1 MKRSYKLV
9 YLFVFLAFHG
19 LVIAQSKEY
28 RIYIYDTIEG
38 MVLKIDN
45 NSLSVKSVN
54 FGKFLLKEPLNYK
67 KQSFEKENNLINT
80 LLLQSHVDISDG
92 EWKDSVELIDGVL
105 VKIRFL
111 YAKKDTL
118 DQEKPEQETLLYRLD
133 IQKHIAKEGVDDINP
148 INLALIESSVRKIWI
163 DEDDRSIVKLSLMYN
178 GILYTIKQK

>member
-111 YAKKDTL
+111 
-118 DQEKPEQETLLYRLD
+118 
-133 IQKHIAKEGVDDINP
+133 
-148 INLALIESSVRKIWI
+148 
-163 DEDDRSIVKLSLMYN
+163 
-178 GILYTIKQK
+178 